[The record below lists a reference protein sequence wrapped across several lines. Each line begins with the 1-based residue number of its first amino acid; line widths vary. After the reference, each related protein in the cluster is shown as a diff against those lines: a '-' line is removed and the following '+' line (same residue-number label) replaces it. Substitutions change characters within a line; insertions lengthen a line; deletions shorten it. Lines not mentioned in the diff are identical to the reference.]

1 MESCLHRLGSYVF
14 IVFVLI
20 FQGIDTVSGFT
31 TIVINTEVVL
41 DDVFPYFANS
51 NTILFSN
58 NTGKILLGS
67 WYFQDNWLHVKI
79 DKILVVTHKFRVK
92 RNSA

>member
-41 DDVFPYFANS
+41 DDMFPYFANS

-58 NTGKILLGS
+58 ITGKILIGS
-67 WYFQDNWLHVKI
+67 WYFQDNWLQSLGSISNLGIYK
-79 DKILVVTHKFRVK
+79 KNYLLSK
-92 RNSA
+92 